1 MKHFWSRKSH
11 SKIYE
16 VPLRSWIE
24 KGNSKV
30 QASYFSSGL
39 ICIKL
44 TKDTKN

>member
-1 MKHFWSRKSH
+1 LVEKKPFK
-11 SKIYE
+11 KIYE

-30 QASYFSSGL
+30 QASYFSNGL